1 MPLDAETVVLP
12 LFTTLFVYISYGLL
26 IFLGHV
32 HDIVDSILGR
42 NSFQR
47 AKGYAPL
54 TSDFEAFYTRRLFQ
68 RIKDAWDRP
77 ITGIPGAWID
87 VIERKPDDE
96 TWQTNLLPTGKKLR
110 CLNLASYNYLGFANN
125 EGPHLE
131 EVIKSV
137 HKYGIS
143 TTSSRMNLGCTDLL
157 KSLEKRIAKFVGK
170 EDAMIF
176 GMGYGTNST
185 TISALCGKGDLIISD
200 SLNHA
205 SLVFGCRA
213 SGASIK
219 VFKHNDPKDLERV
232 VRDAIVE
239 GQPLLHRPWNK
250 IMIVV
255 EGIYSM
261 EGEIC
266 NLPEIVKIKKKYKCY
281 LYVDE
286 AHSIGALGKN
296 ARGVCDHFGVDTNDV
311 DVLMGTFTKS
321 FASVG
326 GYIASSKSLTDYIR
340 SQSIGQLFET
350 SMTPA
355 TLQQVITSLK
365 IITGEDGTDL
375 GKKKVTQLKENSNFF
390 RRALIDKGLQVFGD
404 EDSPVIPIMLYFPAK
419 ISSFS
424 RACLEKNIAVVVAGF
439 PATPILLSRARFC
452 VSASHTR
459 EDLEWAIKEIE
470 EIADKQLLK
479 YGNPSISVQ

>member
-1 MPLDAETVVLP
+1 M
-12 LFTTLFVYISYGLL
+12 
-26 IFLGHV
+26 
-32 HDIVDSILGR
+32 
-42 NSFQR
+42 
-47 AKGYAPL
+47 
-54 TSDFEAFYTRRLFQ
+54 
-68 RIKDAWDRP
+68 
-77 ITGIPGAWID
+77 
-87 VIERKPDDE
+87 
-96 TWQTNLLPTGKKLR
+96 TGKKLR
-110 CLNLASYNYLGFANN
+110 CLNLASYNYLGFADNK
-125 EGPHLE
+125 GPHLE

-143 TTSSRMNLGCTDLL
+143 TTSPRMGLGCTDLL
-157 KSLEKRIAKFVGK
+157 KTLEREIAKFVGK

-185 TISALCGKGDLIISD
+185 TISALVGKGDLIISD

-205 SLVFGCRA
+205 SLVNGCRA
-213 SGASIK
+213 SGAAIK

-232 VRDAIVE
+232 IREAIVE
-239 GQPLLHRPWNK
+239 GQPLIHRPWRK
-250 IMIVV
+250 ILIIV

-296 ARGVCDHFGVDTNDV
+296 ARGVCDHFGIDPNDV
-311 DVLMGTFTKS
+311 DILMGTFTKS

-326 GYIASSKSLTDYIR
+326 GYVAASKEITDYIR
-340 SQSIGQLFET
+340 TQSIGQMYET
-350 SMTPA
+350 SMSPGS
-355 TLQQVITSLK
+355 LQQVITSLR

-375 GKKKVTQLKENSNFF
+375 GKRKVKQLKDNSNFF
-390 RRALIDKGLQVFGD
+390 RRALIDRGLRVFGD

-459 EDLEWAIKEIE
+459 EDLEWAIKELE

-479 YGNPSISVQ
+479 YDNHSISVK

>member
-1 MPLDAETVVLP
+1 MTYDAETVVLP
-12 LFTTLFVYISYGLL
+12 FFTTMFVYISYGLL

-32 HDIVDSILGR
+32 HDIIDKILGR
-42 NSFQR
+42 RSFQR
-47 AKGYAPL
+47 ENGYAPL

-87 VIERKPDDE
+87 VLERKADDP
-96 TWQTNLLPTGKKLR
+96 TWQTNLKTTGKKLR

-125 EGPHLE
+125 KGPHLE

-137 HKYGIS
+137 RRYGVS
-143 TTSSRMNLGCTDLL
+143 TTSSRMNVGCTDLL
-157 KSLEKRIAKFVGK
+157 KTLEQKIAKFVGK

-232 VRDAIVE
+232 VREAIVE
-239 GQPLLHRPWNK
+239 GQPLIHRPWRK
-250 IMIVV
+250 ILILV

-286 AHSIGALGKN
+286 AHSIGALGNHAK
-296 ARGVCDHFGVDTNDV
+296 GVCDHYGIDPNDV

-326 GYIASSKSLTDYIR
+326 GYVAANKELTDYIR
-340 SQSIGQLFET
+340 TQSIGQLYET
-350 SMTPA
+350 SMSPG

-365 IITGEDGTDL
+365 IISGEDGTDL
-375 GKKKVTQLKENSNFF
+375 GRRKVKQLKENSNFF
-390 RRALIDKGLQVFGD
+390 RRALIDKGLRVFGD
-404 EDSPVIPIMLYFPAK
+404 EDSPVVPIMLYFPAK

-439 PATPILLSRARFC
+439 PATPVLLSRARFC

-459 EDLEWAIKEIE
+459 EDLEWADRK
-470 EIADKQLLK
+470 
-479 YGNPSISVQ
+479 SVV